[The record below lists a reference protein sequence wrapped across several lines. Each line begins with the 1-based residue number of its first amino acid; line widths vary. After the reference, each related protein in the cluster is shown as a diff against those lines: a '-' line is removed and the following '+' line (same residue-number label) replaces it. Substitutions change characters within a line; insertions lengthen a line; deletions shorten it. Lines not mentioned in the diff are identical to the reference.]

1 MGVVASAREP
11 REDRV
16 KRHAPKKKAKEKARR
31 TGARGGGDN
40 VQRQNM
46 EVDDN
51 QDDHQETAKEREA
64 SRLAEGS
71 GCRIPRNRAASYGRL
86 ENNRSAS
93 R

>member
-16 KRHAPKKKAKEKARR
+16 KRHAPKKKAKEKVTRNGSKR
-31 TGARGGGDN
+31 GGDN

-51 QDDHQETAKEREA
+51 QDDHQETGQGERGLPREA
-64 SRLAEGS
+64 DAVSPGTGRLAMVG
-71 GCRIPRNRAASYGRL
+71 
-86 ENNRSAS
+86 
-93 R
+93 